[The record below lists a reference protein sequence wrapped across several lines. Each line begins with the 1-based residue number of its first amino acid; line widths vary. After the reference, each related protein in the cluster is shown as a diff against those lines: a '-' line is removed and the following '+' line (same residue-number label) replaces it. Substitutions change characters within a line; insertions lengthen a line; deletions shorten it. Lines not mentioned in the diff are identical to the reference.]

1 VRQTDYSEIYRDGFL
16 INTFLETKI
25 LTGSYSRGL
34 ATQQSQR
41 HQRFPSFHDIDEVA
55 SSLLASQ
62 SAVFLFYDYK
72 KKFLIILTLILQTG
86 AFSYF

>member
-1 VRQTDYSEIYRDGFL
+1 MRQTDFSEIYRDGFL

-34 ATQQSQR
+34 DKKQQSQR

-62 SAVFLFYDYK
+62 SAVFLFYDK